1 MDENIELLEFIY
13 ETSEMGASSLT
24 DLLKSLSTKENKIKK
39 VCEDI
44 LKEYEKFVKES
55 GKYLEKSDTTPR
67 TKGGMAKMMSKM
79 GIKKEVMMD
88 NSDASIT
95 HMLVQGLTMGIVDMQ
110 SKIDN
115 YKDTALKKYLKLG
128 KDFLE
133 FQENSVE
140 KLKPYL

>member
-1 MDENIELLEFIY
+1 MDENIELLKFIY
-13 ETSEMGASSLT
+13 ETSEMGASTLT
-24 DLLKSLSTKENKIKK
+24 DLLKELNNKENKTKK
-39 VCEDI
+39 IIEDI
-44 LKEYEKFVKES
+44 LKEYEKFQKES
-55 GKYLEKSDTTPR
+55 KKYLDKCDIEPKK
-67 TKGGMAKMMSKM
+67 KGGMAKVMSKM

-95 HMLVQGLTMGIVDMQ
+95 HMIIEGLTMGIVDMK

-115 YKDTALKKYLKLG
+115 YAKTASKKYLKLG

-133 FQENSVE
+133 FQENSLE